1 MNNEKIIV
9 VYGGSFNPVHNGH
22 IRYAEIVLELCPKVE
37 KVIFVPVNKKYNK
50 SDLIENEHRLNMLK
64 LVCEKHPKFEV
75 IDVEMR
81 DRQLYMFE
89 TLKLLKDQ
97 YKEYDIWFMIGSDN
111 LKELHTWKYPE
122 ELVSKYKIIVM
133 DRKKDNIEEIINND
147 KFLFDN
153 RDAFIKL
160 DRTKQIDLSSTEV
173 RNKIKNG
180 EDFNELVPLDVADY
194 IKQYGLY
201 K

>member
-1 MNNEKIIV
+1 
-9 VYGGSFNPVHNGH
+9 
-22 IRYAEIVLELCPKVE
+22 
-37 KVIFVPVNKKYNK
+37 
-50 SDLIENEHRLNMLK
+50 
-64 LVCEKHPKFEV
+64 
-75 IDVEMR
+75 
-81 DRQLYMFE
+81 
-89 TLKLLKDQ
+89 
-97 YKEYDIWFMIGSDN
+97 MIGSDN
-111 LKELHTWKYPE
+111 LRELHTWKYPE

-133 DRKKDNIEEIINND
+133 DRKKDNIDEIINND
-147 KFLFDN
+147 KFLSDN